1 MSHPPAGSPRMTDP
15 AWLEGAGVVVTGA
28 GSGIGR
34 ALARRLAAAGAR
46 VVVND
51 LAAAA
56 CEATAHEIG
65 ALALPGDAASADG
78 VAALV
83 SGAREHLGRVD
94 AYFANAGI
102 ETGADASP
110 AAWERS
116 FAVNVM
122 AHVHAADQLLP
133 DWLERG
139 AGRLVV
145 TASAAGLLTML
156 GSAPYSVSKHA
167 AVAYAEWLSVTYGDR
182 GLTVQCLCPQGV
194 RTPLLPG
201 GTVGEVVFG
210 DDVLAP
216 DQVAEDVITALHGEE
231 FYILPHPEVATF
243 YATRATQPERWLRG
257 MRRMQAEL
265 VSRIG

>member
-1 MSHPPAGSPRMTDP
+1 
-15 AWLEGAGVVVTGA
+15 
-28 GSGIGR
+28 
-34 ALARRLAAAGAR
+34 
-46 VVVND
+46 
-51 LAAAA
+51 
-56 CEATAHEIG
+56 
-65 ALALPGDAASADG
+65 
-78 VAALV
+78 
-83 SGAREHLGRVD
+83 
-94 AYFANAGI
+94 
-102 ETGADASP
+102 
-110 AAWERS
+110 
-116 FAVNVM
+116 M

-265 VSRIG
+265 DSRIG

>member
-1 MSHPPAGSPRMTDP
+1 MITTDNP
-15 AWLEGAGVVVTGA
+15 TWLENSGVVVTGA

-34 ALARRLAAAGAR
+34 ALARRLAGSGAR

-51 LAAAA
+51 LDATS
-56 CEATAHEIG
+56 CEAVASEIG
-65 ALALPGDAASADG
+65 GLALPGDAASADG

-83 SGAREHLGRVD
+83 SGAREHLGTID
-94 AYFANAGI
+94 AFFANAGI

-116 FAVNVM
+116 LAVNVM

-133 DWLERG
+133 DWLDRG
-139 AGRLVV
+139 SGRLVV

-167 AVAYAEWLSVTYGDR
+167 AVAYAEWLSVTYGGR
-182 GLTVQCLCPQGV
+182 GIAVQCLCPQGV
-194 RTPLLPG
+194 QTPLLPAG
-201 GTVGEVVFG
+201 DLGDVVFG
-210 DDVLAP
+210 DNILTP
-216 DQVAEDVITALHGEE
+216 EQVAEDVIRALHGDE
-231 FYILPHPEVATF
+231 FYILPHPEVAKY

-265 VSRIG
+265 DARTTDR